1 MTTKKHLGTITIL
14 LKDRHNHAQDVQELL
29 TDNSRIIMARL
40 GVNPSRSCIKNC
52 TGIITLTV
60 EGTVKEISDL
70 TKKLNK
76 LYGIVAKSIIITN

>member
-1 MTTKKHLGTITIL
+1 MNTKKHLGTITIL
-14 LKDRHNHAQDVQELL
+14 LEDRHNHAQDVQEIL

-52 TGIITLTV
+52 TGLITLTI
-60 EGTVKEISDL
+60 EGTAKEISDL

-76 LYGIVAKSIIITN
+76 LYGIVAKSITITK